1 MISPSSNN
9 QNKSSA
15 IDPSLKKHQLKKYR
29 SPASGFM
36 WPGPRLERALNKAT
50 IRSPFLRWL
59 LSFVFLPLAWRFGM
73 RINYSL
79 ENFFVEVPHKKLVRN
94 TYGTVGGAALLA
106 NLELAAGSYLF
117 MRTDG
122 GHRMVCRN
130 VTYRFML
137 PSSNG
142 LHFKVEPMNEEDL
155 EASIQSGK
163 PFNTS
168 LKVKVF
174 SRGKQ
179 SGKPERCIGRGEV
192 RFHLWA
198 IQEPYE

>member
-1 MISPSSNN
+1 MTSPGSDKK
-9 QNKSSA
+9 NKTKR
-15 IDPSLKKHQLKKYR
+15 IERPSKKYR

-36 WPGPRLERALNKAT
+36 WPGPRLERALNRAT
-50 IRSPFLRWL
+50 IRSPALRWL
-59 LSFVFLPLAWRFGM
+59 LSLIFLPLAWRFGM
-73 RINYSL
+73 RINYSD

-122 GHRMVCRN
+122 GHRIVCRN
-130 VTYRFML
+130 VSYRFIL
-137 PSSNG
+137 PSKNG
-142 LHFKVEPMNEEDL
+142 LHFKVEPINEDL
-155 EASIQSGK
+155 EASIQAGK

-168 LKVKVF
+168 LKVNVF

-179 SGKPERCIGRGEV
+179 AGKPGRCIGRGEV
-192 RFHLWA
+192 QFHLWA
-198 IQEPYE
+198 IQDSGE